1 MHQNLKPYA
10 QVQPMSKINL
20 TKLINEHEDEDIGIM
35 SMKVDE
41 VAKP

>member
-1 MHQNLKPYA
+1 
-10 QVQPMSKINL
+10 MSKINL
-20 TKLINEHEDEDIGIM
+20 TKLINEHEGEDIGIM